1 MTRAI
6 SDAVA
11 GEGILINTVCPG
23 MTNTQRAR
31 DIYEPQAK
39 KEGRDVEDILSKL
52 GSSLPAGRICE
63 PEEVGPVVAFL
74 SSEKCSYVFG
84 SSIYMDGGARRS
96 TP

>member
-1 MTRAI
+1 M
-6 SDAVA
+6 
-11 GEGILINTVCPG
+11 
-23 MTNTQRAR
+23 
-31 DIYEPQAK
+31 
-39 KEGRDVEDILSKL
+39 EDILSEL

-74 SSEKCSYVFG
+74 ASEKCSYVFG

>member
-31 DIYEPQAK
+31 DIYEPRAK
-39 KEGRDVEDILSKL
+39 KEGRDVEDILSEI
-52 GSSLPAGRICE
+52 GSCLPAGRICE